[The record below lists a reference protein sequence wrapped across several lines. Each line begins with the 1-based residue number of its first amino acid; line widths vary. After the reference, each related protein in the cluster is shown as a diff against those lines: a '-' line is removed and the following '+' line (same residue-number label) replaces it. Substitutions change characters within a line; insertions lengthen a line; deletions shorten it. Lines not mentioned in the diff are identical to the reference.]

1 MKILHLIQVLNNHKS
16 FLILVHLIQKDII
29 FAAETVGEYP
39 RKPKTRH
46 YKVS

>member
-1 MKILHLIQVLNNHKS
+1 MNTSHLIQVLNYFKS